1 MKKMLTENLWL
12 KLISVVLASILWV
25 LILYTYDPTATADFN
40 LNVNV
45 INGDTITS
53 LGKVYEVIE
62 GSSVTIRVKANS
74 SLVKTLRT
82 SDFEAT
88 ADVSKLSP
96 TSHANIDVVC
106 TRANNIDI
114 RLIGKVKFLEVK
126 LEDMIT
132 KEFPVT
138 VEKRGEAEEGFFIGN
153 AIPKPNFITVSG
165 GKSSVNKI
173 KSVKVKVDAENSTK
187 SFVTMS
193 SPKAYDIDG
202 TEITTGS
209 LSFSV
214 ASIHVALNIFRTK
227 NIPISIKTIG
237 EPYSGYGV
245 ESINFEPKMIVVAG
259 DDEKLKKIS
268 KVVLP
273 VEVDGEITN
282 VESSIRMIDYIPD
295 GIYLVDADTVVNVN
309 TNIVRFVTKDIL
321 LPYPNIKLLNQSED
335 FVYELLSQDP
345 LKITVKGLK
354 ADVDNVL
361 PETLEAEL
369 DFNEIVEAGEQTVQ
383 LNIKEIKGITLP
395 ASVPVNF
402 MVREKEE
409 PSEEPTEE
417 VPEGE
422 TVPEKTDPNNSTEG
436 NEDAASQEKNPQ

>member
-1 MKKMLTENLWL
+1 MLTENLWL

-237 EPYSGYGV
+237 EPYNGYGV

-354 ADVDNVL
+354 ADVDKVL
-361 PETLEAEL
+361 PENLEAEL

-409 PSEEPTEE
+409 PSEEPKEE